1 MKRRH
6 WLWFC
11 AAPILAWGAMAW
23 HGAKLLVH
31 PPRRALQEY
40 HQAILAGPEA
50 HGMQV
55 LLMVLSDGT
64 PTLVGEP
71 TDAPSAKGRRLRTQ
85 LNAMDISLPSA
96 GTTMGTLVLLHGRRG
111 RKEDWLP
118 AAERFCAVG
127 FRCLMPDLPAH
138 GDHPRDTAAYGQ
150 REAGLP
156 AMVVRECSAHLGFE
170 PGRPALIGIS
180 MGGAVAIQA
189 VARDPDLW
197 SSLAVISTFDRLE
210 SAVRGQADAMA
221 GRAIGSAWLSGT
233 RAAFLIQAG
242 LPLNRIESLAAART
256 LRLPV
261 LVAHGTADSVIP
273 TACGRRL
280 FDAVGPPLKQWIEV
294 PGADHANILVTD
306 FPLYAALARW
316 ALTAPAAHQ

>member
-1 MKRRH
+1 MRRRH
-6 WLWFC
+6 LLWFC
-11 AAPILAWGAMAW
+11 AAPILVWGAMAW
-23 HGAKLLVH
+23 HGAKLLAH

-40 HQAILAGPEA
+40 HQAILAAPEV
-50 HGMQV
+50 HGLKVRRMI
-55 LLMVLSDGT
+55 LSDGT
-64 PTLVGEP
+64 PTLACEP
-71 TDAPSAKGRRLRTQ
+71 ADAPSAKGRRLRAELQ
-85 LNAMDISLPSA
+85 GRDISLPSSGA
-96 GTTMGTLVLLHGRRG
+96 AIGTVVLLHGRRG

-150 REAGLP
+150 TEAELP

-189 VARDPDLW
+189 AARDPGLW

-210 SAVRGQADAMA
+210 YAVRGQADAVA
-221 GRAIGSAWLSGT
+221 GRAIGRTWLSGT
-233 RAAFLIQAG
+233 RAAFRIQAG
-242 LPLNRIESLAAART
+242 LPLSQIESLAAART

-261 LVAHGTADSVIP
+261 LVAHGTADGVIP
-273 TACGRRL
+273 LSCGRRL
-280 FDAVGPPLKQWIEV
+280 FDAVGSPSKQWVEV
-294 PGADHANILVTD
+294 PGADHANVLVTD

-316 ALTAPAAHQ
+316 ALAAAAADT